1 MQKVITNTKKIMS
14 SILGYKWFISMSNVT
29 KVAYKKLKWVKD
41 ISKFGESFKKSYNEK
56 SDKRFFLEVYV
67 QYPKNL
73 HDFDFHFLPEKRKTE
88 KVEKYVVNLHDKTEY
103 VIHIRISKP
112 AY

>member
-1 MQKVITNTKKIMS
+1 
-14 SILGYKWFISMSNVT
+14 MSNVT

-73 HDFDFHFLPEKRKTE
+73 HDFISIFCLKKEKLK
-88 KVEKYVVNLHDKTEY
+88 K
-103 VIHIRISKP
+103 
-112 AY
+112 